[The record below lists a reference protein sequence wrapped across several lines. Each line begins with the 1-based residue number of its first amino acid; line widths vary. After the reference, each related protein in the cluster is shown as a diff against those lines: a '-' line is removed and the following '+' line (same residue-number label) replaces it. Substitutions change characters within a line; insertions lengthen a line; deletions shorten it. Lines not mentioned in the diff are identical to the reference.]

1 MDFRLLDW
9 SAWAD
14 GLASPQDWHAWARRS
29 AGVPQVGAAPN
40 LPDVPAM
47 TRRRLGRLG
56 RICFEVARRVHT
68 GAPELPVVLAS
79 RYGDAERALEQLGL
93 LVGPEG
99 ALSPTGFGLSV
110 HNAIGAIHSI
120 ATGSRANVTA
130 VAAAG
135 ETAAAGL
142 TEAACLLEDGV
153 PEVVLVCYDE
163 DLPAAYARFQDGP
176 IGAWAW
182 AWRIGRADD
191 AHERLSLVAGQPSDG
206 GGLQAGSL
214 PDGLDVLR
222 FVLSGDSRL
231 EQRHAGRSWIWGRHA
246 ASH

>member
-9 SAWAD
+9 FAWAD

-29 AGVPQVGAAPN
+29 AGAPEVGKAPP
-40 LPDVPAM
+40 LSDVPAM

-56 RICFEVARRVHT
+56 RICFEVTRQVH
-68 GAPELPVVLAS
+68 ASASELPVVLAS

-93 LVGPEG
+93 LVGSEG
-99 ALSPTGFGLSV
+99 AVSPTGFSLSV

-120 ATGSRANVTA
+120 ATGSRANVSA

-142 TEAACLLEDGV
+142 IEAASLLEDGV

-163 DLPAAYARFQDGP
+163 DLPSAYTGFQDVP

-182 AWRIGRADD
+182 AWRIGRATD
-191 AHERLSLVAGQPSDG
+191 AHERLSLVAGDPSLG
-206 GGLQAGSL
+206 AAPHGSSL
-214 PDGLDVLR
+214 PDGLEVMR

-231 EQRHAGRSWIWGRHA
+231 EQRHSGRSWIWGRHA
-246 ASH
+246 AGR